1 MLIPLGQ
8 VSSGCRLLN
17 LCNHTL
23 VVALDCLGGKMPGR
37 QKAWHLRRPLH
48 YLLGRL
54 HLMILH
60 SNHLCIVAGMRW
72 EAFLRSCLLTEDLL
86 MAMQGTCVEMRCPL
100 RGKHRHAVSQD
111 PYDITIQLS
120 QYSSIVW
127 VSIVWVSIVWVSKW
141 WST

>member
-1 MLIPLGQ
+1 MSICLGQ

-72 EAFLRSCLLTEDLL
+72 EAFLRSCLLTQDVL
-86 MAMQGTCVEMRCPL
+86 MAMRTTYEEICCPL
-100 RGKHRHAVSQD
+100 RGKNRHASLGTLLTLSFNCRSIEALFGSANGGALRYCTKKMSQ
-111 PYDITIQLS
+111 S
-120 QYSSIVW
+120 
-127 VSIVWVSIVWVSKW
+127 
-141 WST
+141 